1 MGKSASIWVKN
12 GQKRGKTV
20 NFANNWTF
28 FGKKCSEG
36 GKSKFSAGSPV
47 TWCTPLHTAPLHT
60 TVEIA
65 TTTSTLP
72 PQRYGGLSIQAVSEG
87 ADTLELVARELDA
100 AAKTLAAA
108 AEEVRAT

>member
-1 MGKSASIWVKN
+1 MPKI
-12 GQKRGKTV
+12 GQ
-20 NFANNWTF
+20 NWTF
-28 FGKKCSEG
+28 FEKKCSEG

-60 TVEIA
+60 TVTIA
-65 TTTSTLP
+65 TTTSTLS